1 LRLGGVPSGIGAC
14 YNGDEAMPV
23 KRVKGT
29 YNGSAVVLRE
39 AVDIP
44 PNTEVE
50 VLIPERGE
58 ASLAAVLAQ
67 LDETDVGELLS
78 VEEVAEIVHQV
89 RSTRR

>member
-1 LRLGGVPSGIGAC
+1 
-14 YNGDEAMPV
+14 M

-39 AVDIP
+39 AVSIP

-50 VLIPERGE
+50 VLIPEGE
-58 ASLAAVLAQ
+58 DGSLAAVLDR

-78 VEEVAEIVHQV
+78 IEEVAEIVHQALV
-89 RSTRR
+89 SG